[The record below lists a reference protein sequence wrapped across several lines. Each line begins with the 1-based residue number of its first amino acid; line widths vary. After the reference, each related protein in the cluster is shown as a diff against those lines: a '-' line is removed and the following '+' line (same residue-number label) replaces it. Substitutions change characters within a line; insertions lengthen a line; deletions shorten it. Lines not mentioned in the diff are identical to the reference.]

1 MTVSLGSPGGKGMPT
16 TKLASIATSVDLL
29 AVNTIRML
37 SADAVQ
43 RAKSGHPGM
52 PMGAASM
59 AYVLWAR
66 HLKHNPRNPDWPGR
80 DRFVL
85 SAGHASMLLYSLLHL
100 TGYEV
105 SIEDIEQFRQWGS
118 TTPGHPEYGETPGV
132 ETTTGP
138 LGQGFGN
145 AVGMALAEARMAAEF
160 NRDEHRPVDHH
171 TFVIASDGDM
181 MEGVQAEAASLA
193 GHLGLGK
200 LVVLYDDNQITIEGE
215 TALAFSE
222 DVPARYRSCG
232 WHTQVVSD
240 GNDLDAID
248 AAIRAAKAVEDQP
261 SLIAVKTRI
270 GYGSPNRE
278 NTSKAHG
285 EPLGEDELALTKSQL
300 GWPREPAFHVPE
312 EVQAHLRRAVD
323 EGESLEAVWRDEME
337 RYADAHPELAA
348 ELERRTRRALGAGWD
363 AALPRFEPDDGPMA
377 TRAASGKVLNALA
390 TALPELIGGSAD
402 LAGSNKTL
410 LDGHDDFSRDNYEG
424 RNLRF
429 GVREHAMGAVM
440 NGMALHRGL
449 RPYGGTFLIFSDYM
463 RPSVRLA
470 ALMRLPTIY
479 VYTHD
484 SIGVGE
490 DGPTHQPIE
499 HLASLRAIP
508 GLVVLRPGDANETRE
523 AWAAAVEEE
532 GPVAIAL
539 TRQKLPV
546 LETDAESTAVRRGAY
561 VFADAGG
568 GVPEI
573 ILIASGS
580 ELQLVVAA
588 HGRLREDGIAARVVS
603 MPSWELFE
611 RQETEYRDAVL
622 PPAVDKR
629 LVVEAG
635 TSFGWNRYSGTR
647 GCIIGIDRFGASA
660 PSPVNMKKFG
670 FTEDNVVTRALSL
683 LERT

>member
-1 MTVSLGSPGGKGMPT
+1 MPT
-16 TKLASIATSVDLL
+16 TEPAPTVGAVDTL

-37 SADAVQ
+37 AAEAVQ
-43 RAKSGHPGM
+43 RANSGHPGM
-52 PMGAASM
+52 PMGAAPM
-59 AYVLWAR
+59 AYVLWTR
-66 HLKHNPRNPDWPGR
+66 HLRHNPRNPDWPNR

-85 SAGHASMLLYSLLHL
+85 SAGHASMLLYALLHL
-100 TGYEV
+100 TGYEL
-105 SIEDIEQFRQWGS
+105 SIEELKRFRQWGS
-118 TTPGHPEYGETPGV
+118 ATPGHPEYGDTPGV

-138 LGQGFGN
+138 LGQGFAN
-145 AVGMALAEARMAAEF
+145 AVGMALAEARLAAEF
-160 NRDEHRPVDHH
+160 NRDTHRPVDHH

-200 LVVLYDDNQITIEGE
+200 LVVLYDDNKITIEGS

-222 DVPARYRSCG
+222 DVPARYAACG
-232 WHTQVVSD
+232 WHTQTVAD

-248 AAIRAAKAVEDQP
+248 VAIQDAKAETDRP
-261 SLIAVKTRI
+261 SLIAVETRI
-270 GYGSPNRE
+270 GFGSPNRE

-285 EPLGEDELALTKSQL
+285 EPLGEDELALTKRQL
-300 GWPREPAFHVPE
+300 GWPAEPPFYVADDVAAHFR
-312 EVQAHLRRAVD
+312 QAVA
-323 EGESLEAVWRDEME
+323 EGESQEVAWRGDME
-337 RYADAHPELAA
+337 QYAEAHPQLAA
-348 ELERRTRRALGAGWD
+348 ELDRRTRGELPPDWD
-363 AALPRFEPDDGPMA
+363 ARLPSFESSDGPMA

-390 TALPELIGGSAD
+390 GALPELIGGSAD

-410 LDGHDDFSRDNYEG
+410 LDGHDDFGRGAFEG

-429 GVREHAMGAVM
+429 GVREHAMGAMM

-449 RPYGGTFLIFSDYM
+449 RPYGGTFLIFCDYM
-463 RPSVRLA
+463 RPAVRLA
-470 ALMRLPTIY
+470 ALMKQPTIY

-484 SIGVGE
+484 SVGVGE

-499 HLASLRAIP
+499 QLASLRAIP

-523 AWAAAVEEE
+523 AWAAAIEEQ

-546 LETDAESTAVRRGAY
+546 LETDAEPRAARRGAY
-561 VFADAGG
+561 VLADAGSDSD
-568 GVPEI
+568 PEI

-580 ELQLVVAA
+580 ELQLAVAA
-588 HGRLREDGIAARVVS
+588 YDRLCGDGIAARVVS

-611 RQETEYRDAVL
+611 RQESEYRDAVL
-622 PPAVDKR
+622 PPGVRNR

-635 TSFGWNRYSGTR
+635 ATFGWRRYAGDR
-647 GCIIGIDRFGASA
+647 GRVIGIDRFGASA
-660 PSPVNMKKFG
+660 PSPVNMKEFG
-670 FTEDNVVTRALSL
+670 FTADNVEAIARAY
-683 LERT
+683 LEHA

>member
-1 MTVSLGSPGGKGMPT
+1 MPT
-16 TKLASIATSVDLL
+16 TKPPLTAAAAVDKI

-37 SADAVQ
+37 AADAVQ
-43 RAKSGHPGM
+43 RANSGHPGM

-59 AYVLWAR
+59 AYVLWTR
-66 HLKHNPRNPDWPGR
+66 HLKHNPRNPKWPNR

-85 SAGHASMLLYSLLHL
+85 SAGHASVLLYSLLHL
-100 TGYEV
+100 TGYDL
-105 SIEDIEQFRQWGS
+105 SIEELKRFRQWGS
-118 TTPGHPEYGETPGV
+118 ATPGHPEHGETPGV

-138 LGQGFGN
+138 LGQGLAN
-145 AVGMALAEARMAAEF
+145 AVGMALAEARLAAEF
-160 NRDEHRPVDHH
+160 NCGDHRPVDHH

-181 MEGVQAEAASLA
+181 MEGVQAEAASFA

-200 LVVLYDDNQITIEGE
+200 LIVLYDDNKITIEGE

-222 DVPARYRSCG
+222 DVLARYAACG
-232 WHTQVVSD
+232 WHTQTVTD

-248 AAIRAAKAVEDQP
+248 AAIHAAKAKSDKP
-261 SLIAVKTRI
+261 SLIAIETRI

-278 NTSKAHG
+278 NTAKAHG
-285 EPLGEDELALTKSQL
+285 EPLGEDELLLTKKQL
-300 GWPREPAFHVPE
+300 GWPTEPQFCVPDEVAAHFH
-312 EVQAHLRRAVD
+312 RAVA
-323 EGESLEAVWRDEME
+323 EGKSSEAAWQQDME
-337 RYADAHPELAA
+337 RYSDVHPQLAA
-348 ELERRTRRALGAGWD
+348 ELDRRTRRDLPPNWD
-363 AALPRFEPDDGPMA
+363 VDLPCFEPSDGPMA
-377 TRAASGKVLNALA
+377 TRAASGKVLNVLA
-390 TALPELIGGSAD
+390 STLPELLGGSAD

-410 LDGHDDFSRDNYEG
+410 LDGHDDLVRGSFKG

-429 GVREHAMGAVM
+429 GVREHAMGAIM

-470 ALMRLPTIY
+470 ALMQQPTIY

-499 HLASLRAIP
+499 QLASLRAIP
-508 GLVVLRPGDANETRE
+508 GLVVFRPGDANETRE
-523 AWAAAVEEE
+523 AWAAAIEEE

-546 LETDAESTAVRRGAY
+546 LETDADPKAARCGAY
-561 VFADAGG
+561 VFSDASVAGK
-568 GVPEI
+568 PDI

-580 ELQLVVAA
+580 ELQLVVRAYD
-588 HGRLREDGIAARVVS
+588 RLCEEGIAARVVS

-611 RQETEYRDAVL
+611 RQEAEYRDAVL
-622 PPAVDKR
+622 PPDVTNR

-635 TSFGWNRYSGTR
+635 ATFGWDRYAGDY
-647 GCIIGIDRFGASA
+647 GLVIGIDRFGASA
-660 PSPVNMKKFG
+660 PSPVNMKEFG
-670 FTEDNVVTRALSL
+670 FTVENVEAKARVL
-683 LERT
+683 LGQT

>member
-1 MTVSLGSPGGKGMPT
+1 MPT
-16 TKLASIATSVDLL
+16 AEPATTTAAVDTL

-37 SADAVQ
+37 AADAVQ

-52 PMGAASM
+52 PMGAAAM
-59 AYVLWAR
+59 AYVLWTR
-66 HLKHNPRNPDWPGR
+66 HMKHNPRNPDWPNR

-100 TGYEV
+100 TGYDLSME
-105 SIEDIEQFRQWGS
+105 ELKRFRQWGS
-118 TTPGHPEYGETPGV
+118 ATPGHPEYGVTPGV

-138 LGQGFGN
+138 LGQGFAN
-145 AVGMALAEARMAAEF
+145 AVGMALAEARLAAEF
-160 NRDEHRPVDHH
+160 NRGDHRPVDHH

-181 MEGVQAEAASLA
+181 MEGVQAEAASFA

-200 LVVLYDDNQITIEGE
+200 LVVLYDDNKITIEGE

-222 DVPARYRSCG
+222 DVPARHRAYG
-232 WHTQVVSD
+232 WHTQTVSD

-248 AAIRAAKAVEDQP
+248 AAIHAAKAVDDKP
-261 SLIAVKTRI
+261 SLIAIETRI

-278 NTSKAHG
+278 NTAKAHG

-300 GWPREPAFHVPE
+300 GWPAEPPFYVPDD
-312 EVQAHLRRAVD
+312 VATHFRRAVSD
-323 EGESLEAVWRDEME
+323 GNSLEASWQAGME
-337 RYADAHPELAA
+337 RYADAHPQLAA
-348 ELERRTRRALGAGWD
+348 ELDRRTRRD
-363 AALPRFEPDDGPMA
+363 LPLDWGRGLPGFEPNDGPIA

-390 TALPELIGGSAD
+390 ATVPEMIGGSAD

-410 LDGHDDFSRDNYEG
+410 LDGHDDLGPGAFEG

-429 GVREHAMGAVM
+429 GVRELAMGAMM

-463 RPSVRLA
+463 RPAIRLA

-484 SIGVGE
+484 SIGLGE

-499 HLASLRAIP
+499 QLASLRAIP

-523 AWAAAVEEE
+523 AWAAAIEEE
-532 GPVAIAL
+532 GPVAVAL

-546 LETDAESTAVRRGAY
+546 LETDADASNVRRGAY
-561 VFADAGG
+561 IFADANVDGE
-568 GVPEI
+568 PEI

-580 ELQLVVAA
+580 ELQLVVGAY
-588 HGRLREDGIAARVVS
+588 GRLREDGIAARVLS

-611 RQETEYRDAVL
+611 RQETEYRDSVL
-622 PPAVDKR
+622 PPSVKRR

-635 TSFGWNRYSGTR
+635 ATFGWSRYAGDR
-647 GCIIGIDRFGASA
+647 GHVIGIDQFGASA
-660 PSPVNMKKFG
+660 PSPVNMKEFG
-670 FTEDNVVTRALSL
+670 FTVENVEANARAL
-683 LERT
+683 LEQA

>member
-1 MTVSLGSPGGKGMPT
+1 MPT
-16 TKLASIATSVDLL
+16 TQPASIATSVDML
-29 AVNTIRML
+29 AVNTIRLL
-37 SADAVQ
+37 SAEAVQ
-43 RAKSGHPGM
+43 RAESGHPGM
-52 PMGAASM
+52 PMGAAPM
-59 AYVLWAR
+59 AYVLWTR
-66 HLKHNPRNPDWPGR
+66 HLKHNPRNPDWPDR

-100 TGYEV
+100 TGYEL
-105 SIEDIEQFRQWGS
+105 SIEDLKQFRQWGS
-118 TTPGHPEYGETPGV
+118 ATPGHPEYGETPGV

-145 AVGMALAEARMAAEF
+145 AVGMALAEARLAAEF

-171 TFVIASDGDM
+171 TFVMASDGDM

-222 DVPARYRSCG
+222 DVPARYAACG
-232 WHTQVVSD
+232 WHTQSVPD

-248 AAIRAAKAVEDQP
+248 AAIHAAKAVEGQP
-261 SLIAVKTRI
+261 SLIAIRTRI

-285 EPLGEDELALTKSQL
+285 EPLGVDELALTKRQL
-300 GWPREPAFHVPE
+300 GWQADPDFHVPD
-312 EVQAHLRRAVD
+312 EVRAHLQRAVD
-323 EGESLEAVWRDEME
+323 EGEAQEGAWRQEMD
-337 RYADAHPELAA
+337 RYAHAHPALAA
-348 ELERRTRRALGAGWD
+348 ELTRRTAGD
-363 AALPRFEPDDGPMA
+363 LPAHWEAELPPFGPGDGPMA

-390 TALPELIGGSAD
+390 AVVPELIGGSAD

-410 LDGHDDFSRDNYEG
+410 LDGHDDLSRSDYAG

-429 GVREHAMGAVM
+429 GVREHAMGAMM

-499 HLASLRAIP
+499 QLASLRAMP
-508 GLVVLRPGDANETRE
+508 GLVVIRPGDANETRE
-523 AWAAAVEEE
+523 AWAAAIEEN

-546 LETDAESTAVRRGAY
+546 LVSDAAPSAARRGAY
-561 VFADAGG
+561 VFADARDGEE
-568 GVPEI
+568 PQI

-580 ELQLVVAA
+580 ELQLVAAA
-588 HGRLREDGIAARVVS
+588 HGRLTEDGIAARVVS

-622 PPAVDKR
+622 PPSVENR

-635 TSFGWNRYSGTR
+635 TTFGWSRYAGPR
-647 GCIIGIDRFGASA
+647 GCVIGIDRFGASA

-670 FTEDNVVTRALSL
+670 FTEDHVEASARALL
-683 LERT
+683 QQH

>member
-1 MTVSLGSPGGKGMPT
+1 
-16 TKLASIATSVDLL
+16 
-29 AVNTIRML
+29 
-37 SADAVQ
+37 
-43 RAKSGHPGM
+43 
-52 PMGAASM
+52 M
-59 AYVLWAR
+59 AYVLWTR
-66 HLKHNPRNPDWPGR
+66 HLKHNPRNPDWPNR

-100 TGYEV
+100 TGYDLPME
-105 SIEDIEQFRQWGS
+105 ELKRFRQWGS
-118 TTPGHPEYGETPGV
+118 ATPGHPEYGATPGV

-145 AVGMALAEARMAAEF
+145 AVGMALAEARLAAEF
-160 NRDEHRPVDHH
+160 NRGDHHPVDHH
-171 TFVIASDGDM
+171 TFAIASDGDM
-181 MEGVQAEAASLA
+181 MEGVQAEAASFA

-200 LVVLYDDNQITIEGE
+200 LVVLYDDNKITIEGV

-222 DVPARYRSCG
+222 DIPARYRAYG
-232 WHTQVVSD
+232 WHTQTVSD

-248 AAIRAAKAVEDQP
+248 AAIHAAKAVADKP
-261 SLIAVKTRI
+261 SLIAIATRI

-300 GWPREPAFHVPE
+300 GWPAEPPFYVPDD
-312 EVQAHLRRAVD
+312 VATHFRRAVA
-323 EGESLEAVWRDEME
+323 EGRSLEVAWQADME
-337 RYADAHPELAA
+337 RYADTHPQLAA
-348 ELERRTRRALGAGWD
+348 ELDRRTRRDLPLDWGRG
-363 AALPRFEPDDGPMA
+363 LPRFEPNDGPMA

-390 TALPELIGGSAD
+390 AAVPEMIGGSAD

-410 LDGHDDFSRDNYEG
+410 LDGHDDLGPRAFEG

-429 GVREHAMGAVM
+429 GVREHAMGAMM

-463 RPSVRLA
+463 RPAIRLA
-470 ALMRLPTIY
+470 ALMRLPAIY

-499 HLASLRAIP
+499 QLASLRAIP

-523 AWAAAVEEE
+523 AWVVAIEEE
-532 GPVAIAL
+532 GPVALAL

-546 LETDAESTAVRRGAY
+546 LETDADASDVRRGAY
-561 VFADAGG
+561 VFAGANVDGE
-568 GVPEI
+568 PEI

-580 ELQLVVAA
+580 ELQLVVEAY
-588 HGRLREDGIAARVVS
+588 GCLCEDGIAARVVS

-611 RQETEYRDAVL
+611 RQDTEYRDAVF
-622 PPAVDKR
+622 PPRVKRR

-635 TSFGWNRYSGTR
+635 TTFGWSRYAGDR
-647 GCIIGIDRFGASA
+647 GRVIGIDRFGASA
-660 PSPVNMKKFG
+660 PAPTNLKEFG
-670 FTEDNVVTRALSL
+670 FTVENVEANARAL
-683 LERT
+683 LEQA

>member
-1 MTVSLGSPGGKGMPT
+1 MPT
-16 TKLASIATSVDLL
+16 AEPATTTAAVDTL

-37 SADAVQ
+37 AADAVQ

-52 PMGAASM
+52 PMGAAAM
-59 AYVLWAR
+59 AYVLWTR
-66 HLKHNPRNPDWPGR
+66 HMKHNPRNPDWPNR

-100 TGYEV
+100 TGYDLSME
-105 SIEDIEQFRQWGS
+105 ELKRFRQWGS
-118 TTPGHPEYGETPGV
+118 AIPGHPEYGVTPGV

-138 LGQGFGN
+138 LGQGFAN
-145 AVGMALAEARMAAEF
+145 AVGMALAEARLAAEF
-160 NRDEHRPVDHH
+160 NRGDHRPVDHH

-181 MEGVQAEAASLA
+181 MEGVQAEAASFA

-200 LVVLYDDNQITIEGE
+200 LVVLYDDNKITIEGE

-222 DVPARYRSCG
+222 DVPARHRAYG
-232 WHTQVVSD
+232 WHTQTVSD

-248 AAIRAAKAVEDQP
+248 AAIHAAKAVDDKP
-261 SLIAVKTRI
+261 SLIAIETRI

-278 NTSKAHG
+278 NTAKAHG

-300 GWPREPAFHVPE
+300 GWPAEPPFYVPDD
-312 EVQAHLRRAVD
+312 VATHFRRAVSD
-323 EGESLEAVWRDEME
+323 GNSLEASWQAGME
-337 RYADAHPELAA
+337 RYADAHPQLAA
-348 ELERRTRRALGAGWD
+348 ELDRRTRRD
-363 AALPRFEPDDGPMA
+363 LPLDWGRGLPGFEPNDGPIA

-390 TALPELIGGSAD
+390 ATVPEMIGGSAD

-410 LDGHDDFSRDNYEG
+410 LDGHDDLGPGAFEG

-429 GVREHAMGAVM
+429 GVREHAMGAMM

-463 RPSVRLA
+463 RPAIRLA

-484 SIGVGE
+484 SIGLGE

-499 HLASLRAIP
+499 QLASLRAIP

-523 AWAAAVEEE
+523 AWAAAIEEE
-532 GPVAIAL
+532 GPVAVAL

-546 LETDAESTAVRRGAY
+546 LETDADASNVRRGAY
-561 VFADAGG
+561 IFADANVDGE
-568 GVPEI
+568 PEI

-580 ELQLVVAA
+580 ELQLVV
-588 HGRLREDGIAARVVS
+588 
-603 MPSWELFE
+603 
-611 RQETEYRDAVL
+611 
-622 PPAVDKR
+622 
-629 LVVEAG
+629 
-635 TSFGWNRYSGTR
+635 
-647 GCIIGIDRFGASA
+647 GA
-660 PSPVNMKKFG
+660 
-670 FTEDNVVTRALSL
+670 
-683 LERT
+683 